1 MERSMNIAGRLE
13 IYNSENRTAPQ
24 IIIEDILIL

>member
-1 MERSMNIAGRLE
+1 MERTMNIAGRLE
-13 IYNSENRTAPQ
+13 TYNSKNRNAPQ